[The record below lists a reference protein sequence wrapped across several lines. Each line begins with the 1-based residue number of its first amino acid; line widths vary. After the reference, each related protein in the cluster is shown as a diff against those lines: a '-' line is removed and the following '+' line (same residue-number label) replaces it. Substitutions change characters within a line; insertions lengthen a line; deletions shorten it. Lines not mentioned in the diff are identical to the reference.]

1 MSDDD
6 SGTEAMPEYTIV
18 FDGFR
23 AYGVEVRDFG
33 SFRSVRRFQT
43 KSATLAWIVEQQAR
57 DPDESGKQFSGR
69 GYTDWASVPPR
80 RVTALPWFR
89 AGKIMGCGQYTGMR
103 WTGDTA

>member
-1 MSDDD
+1 MWSQMIIREPKRCQNTP
-6 SGTEAMPEYTIV
+6 SCLTAFALT
-18 FDGFR
+18 
-23 AYGVEVRDFG
+23 GVEVRDIG

-80 RVTALPWFR
+80 RVTALPWLR

-103 WTGDTA
+103 